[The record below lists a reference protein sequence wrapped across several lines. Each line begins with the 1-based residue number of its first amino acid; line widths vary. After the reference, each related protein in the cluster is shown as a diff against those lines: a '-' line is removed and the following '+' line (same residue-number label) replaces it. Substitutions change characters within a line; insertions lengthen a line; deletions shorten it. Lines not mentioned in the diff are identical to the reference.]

1 MIFWI
6 SSLAHL
12 GHYHQKFSENYDT
25 IKQLIIGLPP
35 YREIFQHNNNVTPS
49 LVAVSLVANRTATPV
64 QAQRP
69 PSKFFLVII
78 LFILFF
84 LWNHYLYCFYFSVQ
98 STPIP
103 PQKFVQLKSPDTFV
117 FQIVG
122 ATRVNFHCISCKM
135 LNLNHGTLK
144 NHLAQ
149 NHTMP
154 IVLKCQ
160 DCGTRTFHKALNN
173 ESEILK
179 HSCSGLVKTELQNPK
194 IQISP
199 SNHPR
204 SMLKTQSSL
213 NISYVPAKQPRLDVA
228 QVIHID

>member
-1 MIFWI
+1 M
-6 SSLAHL
+6 
-12 GHYHQKFSENYDT
+12 N
-25 IKQLIIGLPP
+25 
-35 YREIFQHNNNVTPS
+35 
-49 LVAVSLVANRTATPV
+49 
-64 QAQRP
+64 
-69 PSKFFLVII
+69 
-78 LFILFF
+78 
-84 LWNHYLYCFYFSVQ
+84 
-98 STPIP
+98 
-103 PQKFVQLKSPDTFV
+103 LKSPDTFV

-122 ATRVNFHCISCKM
+122 AATRVNFHCISCKM
-135 LNLNHGTLK
+135 LNLNHATLK

-179 HSCSGLVKTELQNPK
+179 HSCSGLIKTDVQNNSK
-194 IQISP
+194 IQQISP
-199 SNHPR
+199 NTR
-204 SMLKTQSSL
+204 AMLKTQSSL

>member
-1 MIFWI
+1 MKSF
-6 SSLAHL
+6 
-12 GHYHQKFSENYDT
+12 F
-25 IKQLIIGLPP
+25 QLL
-35 YREIFQHNNNVTPS
+35 
-49 LVAVSLVANRTATPV
+49 
-64 QAQRP
+64 
-69 PSKFFLVII
+69 
-78 LFILFF
+78 
-84 LWNHYLYCFYFSVQ
+84 FSVQ
-98 STPIP
+98 TTPIP
-103 PQKFVQLKSPDTFV
+103 PQKFVNLKSPDTFV

-122 ATRVNFHCISCKM
+122 AATRVNFHCISCKM
-135 LNLNHGTLK
+135 LNLNHATLK

-179 HSCSGLVKTELQNPK
+179 HSCSGVIKTAEVQNNSK
-194 IQISP
+194 IQQISP
-199 SNHPR
+199 NTR
-204 SMLKTQSSL
+204 AMLKTQSSL